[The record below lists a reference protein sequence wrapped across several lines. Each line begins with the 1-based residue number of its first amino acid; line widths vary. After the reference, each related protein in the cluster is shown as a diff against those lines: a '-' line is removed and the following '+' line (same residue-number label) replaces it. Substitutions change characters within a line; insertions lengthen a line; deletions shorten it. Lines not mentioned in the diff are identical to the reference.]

1 MDAQSIINFAGG
13 ASLAVGGWFARQ
25 LWDAMA
31 ELRRDMHALE
41 IDLPKNYVRKDEFAN
56 AVTRIE
62 TMLEKIFDRLNEKVD
77 K

>member
-62 TMLEKIFDRLNEKVD
+62 SMLEKIFDRLNEKAD

>member
-25 LWDAMA
+25 LWDALA

>member
-31 ELRRDMHALE
+31 ELRRDMHSLE

>member
-31 ELRRDMHALE
+31 EMRRDMHALE